1 MNNEALYFVAM
12 AFSFMTGHWVWGIVF
27 LVMIFIY

>member
-12 AFSFMTGHWVWGIVF
+12 AFSFMTGHWVLGIVF
-27 LVMIFIY
+27 WVMAIL